1 MIKVVN
7 DVERNCPCFHN
18 KEEKMKI
25 NKSPVR
31 TLFIFVLVLVMLMP
45 VLGAGAAGTAQN
57 IKTKQWSNFN
67 VGLVIDGSASLGNAG
82 SSSTD
87 PDGMRYEALD
97 LFLALL
103 TERGNYVDTIV
114 FNDNASG
121 YLLNTGVQPLDSR
134 EAKLELSRKIRST
147 GSVGDTDIG
156 GSLLEA
162 VTALKAASEQNGL
175 KPVVILF
182 SDGRTDLG
190 DNKEAYEKSLA
201 DKETA
206 IETAQEAGI
215 PVYTIC
221 LAATDFADPAE
232 LQEIAER
239 TSGEYIVVDEA
250 EELSDA
256 FESFYQLIFASS
268 CKNRIAAAFD
278 AEGNFD
284 YEFKIPHYGAE
295 EVNVITD
302 MDEIND
308 VHMTLPTG
316 EQDKAA
322 LDNTSMSGG
331 KYNVIK
337 FVEPEPGSWV
347 LHLKGE
353 PSSEVLVNVLY
364 TLNANANLSTADGL
378 TAETGSAEYEP
389 GADTTL
395 VTRIYEDGAPV
406 TDPLVAEEYTA
417 SVTLVNQADGS
428 KRTEAMTANADG
440 SFSYVVKGNPDK
452 KITYTATAQLE
463 TAGISM
469 STNTVTL
476 NMGSKPPTIVEP
488 PEKEERTLTLEDGE
502 PVVKDTVTVTIFR
515 NHSKTYDLSK
525 WFNYSGEDEL
535 KYEIVSSQLVQD
547 TAKLDGHNLKINTMK
562 SKSGNVLLKASNED
576 GAFIE
581 VTLRLKV
588 INLIPAIGGLTIILI
603 IAGIVILLAG
613 AYARTHLLFRGTV
626 DVRNLETGSHGT
638 SPASFRG
645 KLILR
650 RFMVGEAGFDQK
662 KAYFYPTGRNRLE
675 FRSGA
680 GFYMK
685 EYRDMLKK
693 KDVSSGTYIIY
704 SDQAMTR
711 GIEVRVN
718 PDRNASLRE
727 PRSRGNDRTAARDRS
742 GRTASRTG
750 TGSGRSSGQNRGSN
764 DRYAGRGR

>member
-1 MIKVVN
+1 MNVIGAKTVPAFT
-7 DVERNCPCFHN
+7 D
-18 KEEKMKI
+18 KEEKMKFHR
-25 NKSPVR
+25 SPIR
-31 TLFIFVLVLVMLMP
+31 TLLVFVLILGLLVP
-45 VLGAGAAGTAQN
+45 AFAAGAAGTAQN

-114 FNDNASG
+114 FNDNKAG
-121 YLLNTGVQPLDSR
+121 YLLNTGVQPIDSR
-134 EAKLELSRKIRST
+134 EAKLELSRQIRAT

-162 VTALKAASEQNGL
+162 VDALQKASDQNGL

-190 DNKEAYEKSLA
+190 DDKEAYEQSLEN
-201 DKETA
+201 KEKA
-206 IETAQEAGI
+206 IELAQEAGI

-221 LAATDFADPAE
+221 LAASDFADPAE

-268 CKNRIAAAFD
+268 CKNRISAAFD
-278 AEGNFD
+278 AEGKFD
-284 YEFKIPHYGAE
+284 YDFKIPHYGAE
-295 EVNVITD
+295 EVNVIMDT
-302 MDEIND
+302 DEIKD
-308 VHMTLPTG
+308 VHMTLPAA
-316 EQDKAA
+316 EWDKAA
-322 LDNTSMSGG
+322 LENTSMSGG

-337 FVEPEPGSWV
+337 FVDPESGDWV
-347 LHLKGE
+347 LHLAGE
-353 PSSEVLVNVLY
+353 PGSEVLVNVLY
-364 TLNANANLSTADGL
+364 TLNANAFLGTEDGL
-378 TAETGSAEYEP
+378 TDKNGSADYEL

-395 VTRIYEDGAPV
+395 VTWIYEDGKQI
-406 TDPLVAEEYTA
+406 TDPLVADEYLA

-428 KRTEAMTANADG
+428 KRTEPMTPNANG
-440 SFSYVVKGNPDK
+440 SFSYTVKGDPAK
-452 KITYTATAQLE
+452 KITYRATAHLE

-469 STNTVTL
+469 DTNTVTL
-476 NMGSKPPTIVEP
+476 NMGSKPPAIVEP

-525 WFNYSGEDEL
+525 WFNYDGEDEL
-535 KYEIVSSQLVQD
+535 KYEIVSSQLVPD
-547 TAKLDGHNLKINTMK
+547 TAKLDGHDLKINTLK
-562 SKSGNVLLKASNED
+562 SKSGNVLLKASNEN
-576 GAFIE
+576 GAFVE

-588 INLIPAIGGLTIILI
+588 INLIPAIGGLTFALI
-603 IAGIVILLAG
+603 AAGIVILLAG
-613 AYARTHLLFRGTV
+613 FYARTHLIFRGNV
-626 DVRNLETGSHGT
+626 EVRNLETGSHGT

-650 RFMVGEAGFDQK
+650 RFMVGDTGFDQK

-675 FRSGA
+675 FRYGT
-680 GFYMK
+680 GFYMR

-693 KDVSSGTYIIY
+693 KDISSGTYVIF

-718 PDRNASLRE
+718 PDRNAAVRE
-727 PRSRGNDRTAARDRS
+727 PRGGRGDVRGGSRG
-742 GRTASRTG
+742 GRTAGSSAGRAG
-750 TGSGRSSGQNRGSN
+750 NASGRAAQDRSR